1 MRVKFSFSCGRL
13 SLLDYEPTYAP
24 DGEVRPRFWSLPLEA
39 NDEGG
44 AAFGGMHEQDVVG
57 GICMT
62 PTDRRLAPDTMQA
75 IRCRRLGGGKGKWV
89 VCLGRFADTK
99 LMPAI
104 INDARC
110 AQAGLEPSL
119 VLWARSRGI
128 PQCPPPAFSTRRYRH
143 KAGREVA
150 GAGRRSHVAGRR

>member
-75 IRCRRLGGGKGKWV
+75 IRCRRLGGGEGKV
-89 VCLGRFADTK
+89 GGVFGPICRHQAD
-99 LMPAI
+99 AGHHQ
-104 INDARC
+104 RC
-110 AQAGLEPSL
+110 TL
-119 VLWARSRGI
+119 
-128 PQCPPPAFSTRRYRH
+128 C
-143 KAGREVA
+143 AGRA
-150 GAGRRSHVAGRR
+150 